1 MARLALNKSSL
12 TRQNQLLKG
21 YRDFL
26 PSLDMKRKQLLAEQA
41 KARAMRS
48 SEQSQL
54 DAVSPWINEQLPML
68 AYQAISLEGLVS
80 TAGVSLGEE
89 NVMGV
94 RLPLLENVEFKLAD
108 YPLLARPHWVDP
120 LVEKLKQVLE
130 MRLRMQ
136 VAEQRLKLLEAEV
149 RTITQRVNL
158 FDKVL
163 IPRARE
169 QIRKIRIYLADEARA
184 GVVRAKLAKRKKQAE
199 GGLR

>member
-12 TRQNQLLKG
+12 TRQSQLLKG

-26 PSLDMKRKQLLAEQA
+26 PALDMKRRQLLAEQA

-48 SEQSQL
+48 SEQSQW

-80 TAGVSLGEE
+80 IAGVSLGEE
-89 NVMGV
+89 SVMGV
-94 RLPLLENVEFKLAD
+94 RLPLLESVEFKLAD

-120 LVEKLKQVLE
+120 LVEKLKQALE

-163 IPRARE
+163 IPRTRE
-169 QIRKIRIYLADEARA
+169 QIRKIHIYLADEARA

>member
-48 SEQSQL
+48 SEQLQL
-54 DAVSPWINEQLPML
+54 NAVSPWINEQLPML

-80 TAGVSLGEE
+80 IAGVSLGEE

-94 RLPLLENVEFKLAD
+94 RLPLLESVEFQLAD

-120 LVEKLKQVLE
+120 LVEKLKQALE

-163 IPRARE
+163 IPRTRE

>member
-1 MARLALNKSSL
+1 MARFALNKSSL

-26 PSLDMKRKQLLAEQA
+26 PSLDMKRRQLLAEQA

-80 TAGVSLGEE
+80 IAGVSLGEE

-94 RLPLLENVEFKLAD
+94 RLPLLENVEFQLAD

-120 LVEKLKQVLE
+120 LVEKLKQALE

-163 IPRARE
+163 IPRTRE
-169 QIRKIRIYLADEARA
+169 QIRKIRIYLADEERA

>member
-1 MARLALNKSSL
+1 MTRLALNKSSL

-54 DAVSPWINEQLPML
+54 DAVSPWITEQLPML

-80 TAGVSLGEE
+80 IAGVSLGEE

-94 RLPLLENVEFKLAD
+94 RLPLLESVEFQLAD

-120 LVEKLKQVLE
+120 LVEKLKQALE

>member
-26 PSLDMKRKQLLAEQA
+26 PSLDMKRRQLLAEQA

-80 TAGVSLGEE
+80 IAGVSLGEE

-94 RLPLLENVEFKLAD
+94 RLPLLESVEFQLAD

-120 LVEKLKQVLE
+120 LVEKLKQALE

-169 QIRKIRIYLADEARA
+169 QIRKIRIYLADEERA

>member
-1 MARLALNKSSL
+1 MTRLALNKSSL

-68 AYQAISLEGLVS
+68 AYQAISLEGLIS
-80 TAGVSLGEE
+80 IAGVSLGEE

-94 RLPLLENVEFKLAD
+94 RLPLLESVEFQLAD

-120 LVEKLKQVLE
+120 LVEKLKQALE

>member
-1 MARLALNKSSL
+1 MTRLALNKSSL

-80 TAGVSLGEE
+80 IAGVSLGEE

-94 RLPLLENVEFKLAD
+94 RLPLLESVEFQLAD

-120 LVEKLKQVLE
+120 LVEKLKQALE